1 MQILIRSNDIV
12 YLTWVKSILS
22 HNNIEFIVL
31 DESMASTEGNISAN
45 NMYRIFNCGIG
56 MVLIVEED
64 NSKEISKKIS
74 SLNFKNF
81 VIGKVKEK
89 TQNNSVV
96 FL

>member
-1 MQILIRSNDIV
+1 
-12 YLTWVKSILS
+12 
-22 HNNIEFIVL
+22 
-31 DESMASTEGNISAN
+31 
-45 NMYRIFNCGIG
+45 

-64 NSKEISKKIS
+64 ESKEISKKIS

-81 VIGKVKEK
+81 IIGKVKEK